1 MRKRICWSRSLQK
14 QAIEVKKTRSFCC
27 VLPTKKKGYIL
38 PTSPRVERLLEFY
51 LYFSPALTLSI
62 LLFLK
67 VLLFFVFWQN
77 VYYLVSFCIFE
88 KKKTSFL
95 RPKGNTFEE
104 LPIFLTFCP
113 QCCFLA
119 QSFLF
124 QVHGQFCLKTLM
136 LSVFFFLKK
145 SLLFAKSNKKKTNE
159 QIQNNELFSSC

>member
-1 MRKRICWSRSLQK
+1 MLKQILAKASHRSQK
-14 QAIEVKKTRSFCC
+14 NKKFLLC
-27 VLPTKKKGYIL
+27 VANKKEGLHFANFSKSWKAFRVLSLLFPSADFVHPSVSQGFALLCFLTKC
-38 PTSPRVERLLEFY
+38 LLSCKL
-51 LYFSPALTLSI
+51 LYFRE
-62 LLFLK
+62 
-67 VLLFFVFWQN
+67 N
-77 VYYLVSFCIFE
+77 
-88 KKKTSFL
+88 KKTSFL